1 MVASWWQHTAL
12 FLFLFDVKGRW
23 AVFNN
28 LETFLITDR
37 AYQID
42 FYKNVGPRFNPG
54 ALNQHPR
61 LLHGPPLATN
71 STSYAL
77 LPPTWPLMHFS
88 HQLPNAFQRMRMM
101 HRIIYVA
108 TNFLSKIAFFRD
120 HGESSLSTLDMNPG
134 SRDPLREL
142 SGDPHLEPHFEESEE
157 LNAFRWIRMM
167 HHRIIYVA
175 TNFLSKTDFFR
186 DHGES
191 SLSTLDVNPASRD
204 PLRGLSGDPRLHFE
218 ESEESNAFQ
227 WCIES
232 LTLPPISLIHRLFSW
247 SGRIELINTWSEAW
261 VKCPLLKGYQV
272 PEFGTAH
279 SISALRFWI
288 SALHSWFSAL
298 RFCQC
303 HKTSL
308 LQGF

>member
-108 TNFLSKIAFFRD
+108 TNFLSK
-120 HGESSLSTLDMNPG
+120 
-134 SRDPLREL
+134 
-142 SGDPHLEPHFEESEE
+142 
-157 LNAFRWIRMM
+157 
-167 HHRIIYVA
+167 
-175 TNFLSKTDFFR
+175 TDFFR

-191 SLSTLDVNPASRD
+191 RGAYRPWMWILGPVTLFEGYQVTPTWSRISKNPKNRM
-204 PLRGLSGDPRLHFE
+204 HFD
-218 ESEESNAFQ
+218 ESE
-227 WCIES
+227 WCIIES
-232 LTLPPISLIHRLFSW
+232 FTLPPTSL
-247 SGRIELINTWSEAW
+247 
-261 VKCPLLKGYQV
+261 VKQTFFAITGNRAYRPWMWILRPVTLYEGYQV
-272 PEFGTAH
+272 TPTR
-279 SISALRFWI
+279 SRI
-288 SALHSWFSAL
+288 
-298 RFCQC
+298 
-303 HKTSL
+303 
-308 LQGF
+308 

>member
-120 HGESSLSTLDMNPG
+120 HGESSLSTLDVNPG
-134 SRDPLREL
+134 CS
-142 SGDPHLEPHFEESEE
+142 
-157 LNAFRWIRMM
+157 
-167 HHRIIYVA
+167 
-175 TNFLSKTDFFR
+175 SK
-186 DHGES
+186 S
-191 SLSTLDVNPASRD
+191 
-204 PLRGLSGDPRLHFE
+204 
-218 ESEESNAFQ
+218 
-227 WCIES
+227 
-232 LTLPPISLIHRLFSW
+232 
-247 SGRIELINTWSEAW
+247 
-261 VKCPLLKGYQV
+261 
-272 PEFGTAH
+272 
-279 SISALRFWI
+279 
-288 SALHSWFSAL
+288 
-298 RFCQC
+298 
-303 HKTSL
+303 
-308 LQGF
+308 LQGVDQQKRPPCERCPGLEQRILLLGGNHQSNGPD